1 LLYSVPFVNN
11 TDQSKSIINLYHA
24 GMRVP
29 DISVKLG
36 VPKDTIWYQIRK
48 FKKTGLTGRKP
59 GSGRSRTC
67 RTAANI
73 RAMKTRVAADPFVS
87 IRQMARELQINEKT
101 ARTICK
107 EDLGLK
113 SRARMKKQLVNQS
126 CKEKRLDRSRKLLN
140 ILKEKKQPVILFTDE
155 KIFDLDSVSNSR
167 LDRYLSDKKTNKVP
181 EHVRF
186 KFQTKHPQNV
196 MVFGL
201 VASDGKTMPPFFWPK
216 GTKVNADEY
225 IKVLRSVVKP
235 WVEANYRGVP
245 YVFQQDGAPCHTA
258 NKTQKWLADHLRD
271 FWAKDLWPP
280 SSPDLNPL
288 DFSVWDWVAR
298 RACKTPH
305 PNLESL
311 KAAIMAAWSEMSP
324 DYIRATCQRF
334 RPRLEA
340 VVRAEGGHIED

>member
-1 LLYSVPFVNN
+1 
-11 TDQSKSIINLYHA
+11 
-24 GMRVP
+24 
-29 DISVKLG
+29 
-36 VPKDTIWYQIRK
+36 
-48 FKKTGLTGRKP
+48 
-59 GSGRSRTC
+59 
-67 RTAANI
+67 
-73 RAMKTRVAADPFVS
+73 
-87 IRQMARELQINEKT
+87 
-101 ARTICK
+101 
-107 EDLGLK
+107 
-113 SRARMKKQLVNQS
+113 
-126 CKEKRLDRSRKLLN
+126 
-140 ILKEKKQPVILFTDE
+140 
-155 KIFDLDSVSNSR
+155 
-167 LDRYLSDKKTNKVP
+167 VP